1 MGLKRLLTNLSEG
14 IKEYPNHNT
23 PATGGGF
30 NYGNSTTRIFD
41 NLPFRQKSYVFGQG
55 SAYDRQYNQFSSEP
69 FIRNPIVEALRN
81 NPSIDDLP
89 GDLNSGVPN
98 SLIRGGAVPHLR
110 RLGEDLERIT
120 NFLITPQGLAFTV
133 KQVGLQRSNPR
144 IDKPSNS
151 VESSG
156 GILNF
161 LSSAGSSLVGSI
173 TNQRTYNLN
182 ANLLAQVVASG
193 TGLHIK
199 REGLLPT
206 ATGGYKDADGTG
218 ILSGPNLFED
228 GPKNRLIYLLQDKIY
243 TSTGADLTDNS
254 NQSGLG
260 KFLSGASKF
269 IKKAGEFL
277 GNKNNDL
284 GNLYSYSGGPDS
296 LYGIGRTTIRR
307 YTSTNK
313 DSLPRLGDDSQ
324 FDVPLLTN
332 SPNIG
337 NYLLK
342 SGKPGFNYTKN
353 TGDGSSR
360 YFTREQRINTGNP
373 GIGVGRDNERSD
385 QHIRQKNDDGTLNY
399 NVYNGSRSDKLN
411 MLDVFRA
418 KGDANIPEARDL
430 VRFRFEAVDSDNPD
444 FSDFIIF
451 RAFLDSFQDNYNASH
466 NEFNYNGRGE
476 TFYTY
481 NNFKRNISLGFK
493 IAAQSRV
500 EMMPLYRKLNYLVS
514 NVAPEYGPSGRIR
527 TPFMKLTVGS
537 WCDRVPG
544 ILNSV
549 NLSWQKDYPWE
560 ISLDGPE
567 NGMDKHMVVLP
578 HVLDVSVEFTPVH
591 NFLPQKSI
599 HAPFILPHMDNRYV
613 KPEQQYYKPGIAES
627 AADAL
632 SLGVE
637 KLDELGG
644 SSTLINSFANTL
656 GTDYGITKD
665 ESYTGDDG
673 KKSKLGNFFS
683 KVQSKGDTFL
693 SNFKI

>member
-1 MGLKRLLTNLSEG
+1 MGLKKLLTNL
-14 IKEYPNHNT
+14 
-23 PATGGGF
+23 
-30 NYGNSTTRIFD
+30 D
-41 NLPFRQKSYVFGQG
+41 NAEQKSLTFGEG
-55 SAYDRQYNQFSSEP
+55 KAFDRPNNGFSPEP
-69 FIRNPIVEALRN
+69 FIKNSIADAIKRNPNIIN
-81 NPSIDDLP
+81 LP

-98 SLIRGGAVPHLR
+98 SLIRGGAVPHLNR
-110 RLGEDLERIT
+110 QLEDLERIT
-120 NFLITPQGLAFTV
+120 NFLITPKGIAFTA

-156 GILNF
+156 GIINF
-161 LSSAGSSLVGSI
+161 LSSVGSSLIGSVA
-173 TNQRTYNLN
+173 NQRTYNLN
-182 ANLLAQVVASG
+182 GNMLAQVAASG
-193 TGLHIK
+193 TGLHVK

-206 ATGGYKDADGTG
+206 ATGGYADADGTG

-228 GPKNRLIYLLQDKIY
+228 GPNNRLIYLLQDKIY
-243 TSTGADLTDNS
+243 TTTSSDITNNENQTGI
-254 NQSGLG
+254 G
-260 KFLSGASKF
+260 KFISGVSNTL
-269 IKKAGEFL
+269 KKAGEFL
-277 GNKNNDL
+277 GNKKNDL
-284 GNLYSYSGGPDS
+284 GTLYSYSGGPES
-296 LYGIGRTTIRR
+296 LYGIGRTTIKR

-324 FDVPLLTN
+324 FDTPLLSN

-342 SGKPGFNYTKN
+342 SGKPGFDYTKR
-353 TGDGSSR
+353 TDAEPR
-360 YFTREQRINTGNP
+360 YFAREQRINTGNP
-373 GIGVGRDNERSD
+373 GVGVGRDNERPD
-385 QHIRQKNDDGTLNY
+385 QHIQNKNSDGTLNY
-399 NVYNGSRSDKLN
+399 NVYNASRSDKLN
-411 MLDVFRA
+411 MLDVFRS
-418 KGDANIPEARDL
+418 KGNVNIPEARDL
-430 VRFRFEAVDSDNPD
+430 IRFRFEAVDSDNPD

-451 RAFLDSFQDNYNASH
+451 RALLDDFKDNYTATH

-476 TFYTY
+476 SFYTY
-481 NNFKRNISLGFK
+481 NGFKRNISVSFK

-514 NVAPEYGPSGRIR
+514 NVAPEYGPSGRMR

-567 NGMDKHMVVLP
+567 NGMDKHMIVLP

-599 HAPFILPHMDNRYV
+599 HAPFILPHQDNRIV

-632 SLGVE
+632 ELGIE
-637 KLDELGG
+637 KLDG
-644 SSTLINSFANTL
+644 SIQDSGAGTLSPLYIKNGKPVSKEEWFDKN
-656 GTDYGITKD
+656 
-665 ESYTGDDG
+665 G
-673 KKSKLGNFFS
+673 KKSKLGNFF
-683 KVQSKGDTFL
+683 D
-693 SNFKI
+693 KIF

>member
-1 MGLKRLLTNLSEG
+1 MGLRRLLTNLSEG
-14 IKEYPNHNT
+14 IKEYPNHNI

-30 NYGNSTTRIFD
+30 NHGSSTTRIFD

-55 SAYDRQYNQFSSEP
+55 TAYDRQYGQFSSEP

-98 SLIRGGAVPHLR
+98 SLIRGGAVPHLN
-110 RLGEDLERIT
+110 RLEEDFNRIT
-120 NFLITPQGLAFTV
+120 NFLITPQGLAFTA

-156 GILNF
+156 GGILGF
-161 LSSAGSSLVGSI
+161 LSNAGSSLVGSI
-173 TNQRTYNLN
+173 ANQRTYNLKG
-182 ANLLAQVVASG
+182 NLLAQVLGSG
-193 TGLHIK
+193 TGVHIK
-199 REGLLPT
+199 REGALPT

-218 ILSGPNLFED
+218 LLGGPNLFED
-228 GPKNRLIYLLQDKIY
+228 GPNNRLIYLLQDKIY

-254 NQSGLG
+254 NQTGIG
-260 KFLSGASKF
+260 KFLSGANKF
-269 IKKAGEFL
+269 LKKAGEFL

-284 GNLYSYSGGPDS
+284 GTLYSYSGGPES
-296 LYGIGRTTIRR
+296 VYGIGRTTIRR

-313 DSLPRLGDDSQ
+313 DSLPRIGDDSQ
-324 FDVPLLTN
+324 FDTPLLTN

-342 SGKPGFNYTKN
+342 SGKLGFNYTKS
-353 TGDGSSR
+353 TDDGSSR

-373 GIGVGRDNERSD
+373 GVGVGRDNERSD
-385 QHIRQKNDDGTLNY
+385 SHIQQKNDDGTLNY
-399 NVYNGSRSDKLN
+399 NVYNRNRIDKLN
-411 MLDVFRA
+411 ALDVFRS
-418 KGDANIPEARDL
+418 KGDANLPQVRDL
-430 VRFRFEAVDSDNPD
+430 IRFRFEAVDSDNPD
-444 FSDFIIF
+444 FSDMIVF
-451 RAFLDSFQDNYNASH
+451 RAFLDSFNDNYNASH

-481 NNFKRNISLGFK
+481 NSFKRNISLSFK

-549 NLSWQKDYPWE
+549 N
-560 ISLDGPE
+560 
-567 NGMDKHMVVLP
+567 
-578 HVLDVSVEFTPVH
+578 
-591 NFLPQKSI
+591 
-599 HAPFILPHMDNRYV
+599 
-613 KPEQQYYKPGIAES
+613 
-627 AADAL
+627 
-632 SLGVE
+632 
-637 KLDELGG
+637 
-644 SSTLINSFANTL
+644 
-656 GTDYGITKD
+656 
-665 ESYTGDDG
+665 
-673 KKSKLGNFFS
+673 
-683 KVQSKGDTFL
+683 
-693 SNFKI
+693 

>member
-1 MGLKRLLTNLSEG
+1 MALKKLLTNLEQG
-14 IKEYPNHNT
+14 IQMYPNHNT
-23 PATGGGF
+23 PSTSGGF
-30 NYGNSTTRIFD
+30 NYGSSTTRIFD
-41 NLPFRQKSYVFGQG
+41 NLPFRQKSFTFGQG
-55 SAYDRQYNQFSSEP
+55 TAYDRPYGQFSSEP
-69 FIRNPIVEALRN
+69 FIRNPIVETLRN
-81 NPSIDDLP
+81 NPSIDNLP

-98 SLIRGGAVPHLR
+98 SLIRGGATPHLQ

-120 NFLITPQGLAFTV
+120 NFLITPQGLAFTA
-133 KQVGLQRSNPR
+133 KQIGLQRSNPR

-173 TNQRTYNLN
+173 ANQRTYNLN
-182 ANLLAQVVASG
+182 ANLLAQIATSG

-206 ATGGYKDADGTG
+206 STGGYKDADGTG
-218 ILSGPNLFED
+218 LLSGPNLFED

-243 TSTGADLTDNS
+243 TSTGTDLTDNS

-269 IKKAGEFL
+269 LKKAGEFL
-277 GNKNNDL
+277 GNKTNDL
-284 GNLYSYSGGPDS
+284 GTLYSYNGGPES
-296 LYGIGRTTIRR
+296 LYGIGRTTIKR

-324 FDVPLLTN
+324 FDTPLLSNTA
-332 SPNIG
+332 NIG

-342 SGKPGFNYTKN
+342 SGKPGFNYTKR
-353 TGDGSSR
+353 TGKVNN
-360 YFTREQRINTGNP
+360 YYTREQRIGTGNP
-373 GIGVGRDNERSD
+373 GVGVGRDNERSD
-385 QHIRQKNDDGTLNY
+385 QHIQQKNDDGTLNY
-399 NVYNGSRSDKLN
+399 NVYNLSRVDKVNL
-411 MLDVFRA
+411 LDVFRA
-418 KGDANIPEARDL
+418 DGNALIPEARDL
-430 VRFRFEAVDSDNPD
+430 IRFRFEAVDSDDPN

-451 RAFLDSFQDNYNASH
+451 RAFLDDFKDNYTATH
-466 NEFNYNGRGE
+466 NEFKYNGRGE
-476 TFYTY
+476 SFYTY
-481 NNFKRNISLGFK
+481 NGFKRNISLSFK

-560 ISLDGPE
+560 ISIDSLEGGIDQ
-567 NGMDKHMVVLP
+567 HMVVLP

-599 HAPFILPHMDNRYV
+599 HAPFILPHQDNRTV
-613 KPEQQYYKPGIAES
+613 VPLQQYYKPGVAES
-627 AADAL
+627 SAEAIK
-632 SLGVE
+632 LGIE
-637 KLDELGG
+637 KLGG
-644 SSTLINSFANTL
+644 AIQDSGATTTPPSKGSDDST
-656 GTDYGITKD
+656 
-665 ESYTGDDG
+665 TGEDG
-673 KKSKLGNFFS
+673 KKTKLGNFFS
-683 KVQSKGDTFL
+683 KVQSKGDSFL
-693 SNFKI
+693 NNFRI